1 MGYQPHNPGKTN
13 QDSFILAPN
22 LMQLSSLHL
31 FGVCDGHGTNGH
43 FVSAFIKKILGLD
56 IGVSEKECDQVCR
69 ALSKKDHPDIGG
81 NHDVFA
87 KINHARDLLEDYVF

>member
-43 FVSAFIKKILGLD
+43 FVSAFIKKILPLEIESRFQKSD
-56 IGVSEKECDQVCR
+56 MKIVQS
-69 ALSKKDHPDIGG
+69 LSDAHLEV
-81 NHDVFA
+81 NH
-87 KINHARDLLEDYVF
+87 